1 MTLVS
6 ILVCWLQVRLISLEE
21 LNKSWIKDVPFS
33 ELSRKMAKDFALEP
47 HGEHKNMNGKLKQRR
62 RGTYGGSIWHHSTNV
77 PPPPPPPNTLYCWAG
92 LWWPKCDKEDTE
104 NGFQKGDCTLSFYT
118 GKSSNLKNR
127 LGSKDKGF
135 ERYEKTVLL
144 ARRVDADENENKQ
157 EQLNINALRAAKNLN
172 PGFVHCLNIKD
183 EHKAHQIDT
192 ELQETINSFI
202 IEVKKLSSIT
212 RRISEICFKID
223 EKVKASKSYL
233 ADPSY
238 HLTKE
243 RFLNNKYNKTNLR
256 VEERDGAL
264 WVKVPMDIFPAWGSL
279 LHRKLIRL
287 YKELKEIN
295 LPLIDSK
302 NKSFL
307 GWKALAKLCMSNNHE
322 YFPNF
327 KQVHLFTASY
337 WTVKRRRGKRRW
349 QIKELKE
356 SNGRDQLYGEPLDD
370 ETGSCIDHDFV
381 KDNPLFTKHLEAW
394 TVNRDKQVKLWEE
407 NLKKEL
413 ESVYVNDYFDY
424 DRSVETL
431 TKLGW
436 YGIEAEHPN
445 HYRLRWRDVEWS
457 DFQ

>member
-1 MTLVS
+1 MLVAGE
-6 ILVCWLQVRLISLEE
+6 I
-21 LNKSWIKDVPFS
+21 
-33 ELSRKMAKDFALEP
+33 RK
-47 HGEHKNMNGKLKQRR
+47 MNGKLKQRR
-62 RGTYGGSIWHHSTNV
+62 RVGFRYAGAGTYGGSIWREDRT
-77 PPPPPPPNTLYCWAG
+77 PPPPEPNTLYCWAG
-92 LWWPKCDKEDTE
+92 LWWPKRDKEDTN
-104 NGFQKGDCTLSFYT
+104 NGFQKGDCTLSLYT
-118 GKSSNLKNR
+118 GKSGSLKNR

-144 ARRVDADENENKQ
+144 AKPVDKDEDENKQ
-157 EQLNINALRAAKNLN
+157 EQLNINALREAKNLN
-172 PGFVHCLNIKD
+172 PSFVHCLNIKD
-183 EHKAHQIDT
+183 EHKAYQIDT
-192 ELQETINSFI
+192 ELKETINSFI

-212 RRISEICFKID
+212 RRISEICFKIE

-287 YKELKEIN
+287 YKELKEVN
-295 LPLIDSK
+295 LPLVDSR

-307 GWKALAKLCMSNNHE
+307 GWKALAKLCMSNDHE

-337 WTVKRRRGKRRW
+337 WVAKRRRGKGRW
-349 QIKELKE
+349 RIKELKE
-356 SNGRDQLYGEPLDD
+356 ADPREELYGEPMDD
-370 ETGSCIDHDFV
+370 DHPFV
-381 KDNPLFTKHLEAW
+381 KENPLFTKQLENW
-394 TVNRDKQVKLWEE
+394 KVKQDRQAKLWEE

-413 ESVYVNDYFDY
+413 ESVFANDYFDY
-424 DRSVETL
+424 ARSINTL
-431 TKLGW
+431 RKIGW
-436 YGIEAEHPN
+436 YGIEAENPS
-445 HYRLRWRDVEWS
+445 HYSLRWRDIEWS
-457 DFQ
+457 DFS